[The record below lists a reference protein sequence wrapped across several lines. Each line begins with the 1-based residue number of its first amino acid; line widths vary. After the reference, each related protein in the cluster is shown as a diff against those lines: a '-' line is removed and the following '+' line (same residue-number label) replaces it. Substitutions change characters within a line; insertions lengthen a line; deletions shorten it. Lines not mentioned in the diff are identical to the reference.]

1 MSYYIICTYIS
12 PPTESLVEF
21 AVLPPG
27 KVDASLGTTLEAEVA
42 SDHKAE
48 DIAIG
53 EKEVGRESRDSPV

>member
-1 MSYYIICTYIS
+1 
-12 PPTESLVEF
+12 VEF

-42 SDHKAE
+42 SDHKTE

-53 EKEVGRESRDSPV
+53 EKEIERESRDSPV

>member
-1 MSYYIICTYIS
+1 VSYYIICTYIS

-42 SDHKAE
+42 SDHKSE
-48 DIAIG
+48 VIEVG
-53 EKEVGRESRDSPV
+53 EKEIGREGGDSPV